1 MSERVGDLS
10 VSSATT
16 PRGAALI
23 FSNVSRS
30 YGRVQALRELSFAVP
45 RGSTCAFIGANGAG
59 KTTTFSLVGGFLT
72 RYAGEISLELSSGGI
87 RSLADFR
94 AEGGVIGVMPQDV
107 ICFEERTI
115 RDQLVLFSE
124 LAGRSGSAVRQ
135 EVSALLEATDLLEHA
150 DKCPLELSHGMRV
163 RFAIAQAFVGEPEL
177 VLLDEPTAGLDPLH
191 LAQIRTL
198 LVKFKGKTTLLVSSH
213 DLSELQGWCDYVV
226 MIENGRCVRQ
236 GSLNDVIHSTGS
248 VSRWTVIGAF
258 SVGELGRAF
267 PSLVFETPAGA
278 GGGNSLII
286 HGQLSAAVIVELV
299 TWFDQRRCAITSF
312 DRRQSLEEAYL
323 KVISP

>member
-1 MSERVGDLS
+1 MSEGAGNLGV
-10 VSSATT
+10 
-16 PRGAALI
+16 PRALLPQGAALI

-72 RYAGEISLELSSGGI
+72 RYTGEISLELSSGGI

-94 AEGGVIGVMPQDV
+94 AAGGVIGLMPQDV

-124 LAGRSGSAVRQ
+124 LAGRQGNEVDR
-135 EVSALLEATDLLEHA
+135 EVSALLEATDLQEHA
-150 DKCPLELSHGMRV
+150 GKYPLELSHGMRV
-163 RFAIAQAFVGEPEL
+163 RFGIAQAFVGEPAL

-198 LVKFKGKTTLLVSSH
+198 LVKFKGKTTLIVSSH

-248 VSRWTVIGAF
+248 ISRWTVTGAF
-258 SVGELGRAF
+258 SLGELGLAF
-267 PSLVFETPAGA
+267 PSLVFESQAGA
-278 GGGNSLII
+278 GGADALVI
-286 HGQLSAAVIVELV
+286 HGQLSAAVIVELIK
-299 TWFDQRRCAITSF
+299 WFDQRRCAIMSF